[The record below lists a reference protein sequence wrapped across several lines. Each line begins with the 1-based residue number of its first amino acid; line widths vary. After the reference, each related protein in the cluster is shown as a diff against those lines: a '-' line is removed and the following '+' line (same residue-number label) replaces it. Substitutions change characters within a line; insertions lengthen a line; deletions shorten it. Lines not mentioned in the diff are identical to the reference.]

1 MENYSKKTRIFILD
15 DDRYYGMFLKK
26 ALNSINYSIEY
37 FQKEQDCLKALGN
50 SPDILILDHRL
61 QYMTGLEIMDEVNRK
76 CKGKTQVIYLSSQE
90 YTHIAIKALKEGA
103 VTYVEK
109 SSDSFNIINDVII
122 QIISKTKSLKT
133 VLLGEKTQE
142 NNVPK

>member
-1 MENYSKKTRIFILD
+1 MQHYSEKVKIFILD
-15 DDRYYGMFLKK
+15 DDRYYGIFLKN
-26 ALNSINYSIEY
+26 ALNSPNYSIEY
-37 FQKEQDCLKALGN
+37 FQAEQDCLAALEDA
-50 SPDILILDHRL
+50 PDILILDHRL
-61 QYMTGLEIMDEVNRK
+61 QYMTGLEILDEVNRK
-76 CKGKTQVIYLSSQE
+76 CKGKTQVIYLSGQE

-133 VLLGEKTQE
+133 VLWGEKIGLSQY
-142 NNVPK
+142 

>member
-15 DDRYYGMFLKK
+15 DDRYYGMFLKN
-26 ALNSINYSIEY
+26 ALDSINYSIEY
-37 FQKEQDCLKALGN
+37 FQKEQDCLVALEDF
-50 SPDILILDHRL
+50 PDVLILDHRL
-61 QYMTGLEIMDEVNRK
+61 QNMTGLEILDEVNRK
-76 CKGKTQVIYLSSQE
+76 CKGKTQVIYLSGQE

-103 VTYVEK
+103 VAYVEK

-133 VLLGEKTQE
+133 VLGGEKIGLSQY
-142 NNVPK
+142 

>member
-26 ALNSINYSIEY
+26 ALNSMNYSIEY

-61 QYMTGLEIMDEVNRK
+61 QNMTGLEILDEVNRK
-76 CKGKTQVIYLSSQE
+76 CKGKTQVIYLSGQE

-103 VTYVEK
+103 VAYIEK

-133 VLLGEKTQE
+133 VLLGEKIGLSQY
-142 NNVPK
+142 